1 MNISKRWQLLHGDC
15 RELLTL
21 LEESS
26 ISCVI
31 TDPPYNYEFI
41 GRNWD
46 HDEIQR
52 RRERIQNSSTLVKN
66 IPYGSGLAGGVRNQR
81 WYQRNRENV
90 VNYIEWATDWSK
102 ELMRVCKRGA
112 VVAVFSSTRTLAHI
126 QIALE
131 NAGFYARDVLVYR
144 RHSGIPKGLN
154 IEKKLD
160 KIGDTNAQQWQGW
173 HTCLRNEWEAIV
185 IVQKPLKNNYIET
198 IQMTGLGPFKAI
210 LSDGSFQSNI
220 LEGFSKGR
228 DENFDEH
235 CTIKPLSLIRKLLE
249 LFLPQDNS
257 HIVLDP
263 FAGTGTTLIA
273 ALELGYQTIGI
284 EIEAQYIDII
294 QQRLGEYFG
303 KIGQEFEVFD

>member
-102 ELMRVCKRGA
+102 ELMRVCKRGGCCRC
-112 VVAVFSSTRTLAHI
+112 F
-126 QIALE
+126 
-131 NAGFYARDVLVYR
+131 
-144 RHSGIPKGLN
+144 
-154 IEKKLD
+154 
-160 KIGDTNAQQWQGW
+160 
-173 HTCLRNEWEAIV
+173 
-185 IVQKPLKNNYIET
+185 
-198 IQMTGLGPFKAI
+198 
-210 LSDGSFQSNI
+210 
-220 LEGFSKGR
+220 
-228 DENFDEH
+228 
-235 CTIKPLSLIRKLLE
+235 
-249 LFLPQDNS
+249 
-257 HIVLDP
+257 
-263 FAGTGTTLIA
+263 
-273 ALELGYQTIGI
+273 
-284 EIEAQYIDII
+284 
-294 QQRLGEYFG
+294 
-303 KIGQEFEVFD
+303 